1 MSEIIKKYQS
11 YLKGATQ
18 AKNLEVKVPLNIGT
32 EIDLFFPKKEL
43 PVSGQGTASSKILT
57 KKEKIK
63 KDKTQLEKDLEL
75 IRTNPE
81 KYVED
86 LVDLYNCEDNDTK
99 ENIPEIKTETIRNK
113 NTLNYLNKTK
123 PSKINGA
130 VNLKPKKD
138 YRFRSFDG
146 VNTWSLIRDT
156 ATTAEEKN
164 NVKQILNKNYSNS
177 RQRESMDEEDL
188 KFINKH
194 PTQLKE
200 IEEKKKAAAEESAR
214 FERDLAAM
222 REFRTESE
230 VVDRSFEKFLK
241 ELNRREK
248 KPAQG
253 LAYLLGMDE

>member
-1 MSEIIKKYQS
+1 MSEIIKKHLAAQKFLTKAK
-11 YLKGATQ
+11 YLTKDF
-18 AKNLEVKVPLNIGT
+18 KVPLYTGSEEEKVKEN
-32 EIDLFFPKKEL
+32 KKQNK
-43 PVSGQGTASSKILT
+43 GQ
-57 KKEKIK
+57 
-63 KDKTQLEKDLEL
+63 TQLEKDLER
-75 IRTNPE
+75 ISTDPE
-81 KYVED
+81 GYVED
-86 LVDLYNCEDNDTK
+86 LVDLYNSEDNDTK

-130 VNLKPKKD
+130 INLKPKKD

-177 RQRESMDEEDL
+177 RQRASMDEEDL

-222 REFRTESE
+222 REFRTETE
-230 VVDRSFEKFLK
+230 AVDRSFEEFL
-241 ELNRREK
+241 EK
-248 KPAQG
+248 VKRMNQKVVA
-253 LAYLLGMDE
+253 D

>member
-1 MSEIIKKYQS
+1 MSEIIKKHLAAQKFLTKAK
-11 YLKGATQ
+11 YLTKDF
-18 AKNLEVKVPLNIGT
+18 KVPLYTGSEEEKVKEN
-32 EIDLFFPKKEL
+32 KKQNK
-43 PVSGQGTASSKILT
+43 GQ
-57 KKEKIK
+57 
-63 KDKTQLEKDLEL
+63 TQLEKDLER
-75 IRTNPE
+75 ISTDPE
-81 KYVED
+81 GYVED
-86 LVDLYNCEDNDTK
+86 LVDLYNSEDNDTK

-130 VNLKPKKD
+130 INLKPKKD

-177 RQRESMDEEDL
+177 RQRASMDEEDL

-200 IEEKKKAAAEESAR
+200 IEEKN
-214 FERDLAAM
+214 L
-222 REFRTESE
+222 
-230 VVDRSFEKFLK
+230 
-241 ELNRREK
+241 
-248 KPAQG
+248 
-253 LAYLLGMDE
+253 

>member
-1 MSEIIKKYQS
+1 MSEIIKKHLAAQKFLTKAK
-11 YLKGATQ
+11 YLTKDF
-18 AKNLEVKVPLNIGT
+18 KVPLYTGSEEEKVKEN
-32 EIDLFFPKKEL
+32 KKQNK
-43 PVSGQGTASSKILT
+43 GQ
-57 KKEKIK
+57 
-63 KDKTQLEKDLEL
+63 TQLEKDLER
-75 IRTNPE
+75 ISTDPE
-81 KYVED
+81 GYVED
-86 LVDLYNCEDNDTK
+86 LVDLYNSEDNDTK

-130 VNLKPKKD
+130 INLKPKKD

-177 RQRESMDEEDL
+177 RQRASMDEEDL

-222 REFRTESE
+222 REFRTETE
-230 VVDRSFEKFLK
+230 AVDRSFEEFL
-241 ELNRREK
+241 EK
-248 KPAQG
+248 SKKNEPKSSRG
-253 LAYLLGMDE
+253 LAYLMGIDE